1 MLATSLEV
9 VANKDFPAF
18 YRSKQILKR
27 RWNRKKNRF
36 EYFVKWLN
44 FGDEYNE
51 WCTLEDLHCPDLL
64 AKFKAGHRKG
74 AEKTQCTINDVLFYD
89 DDDEKTDS
97 SDDEYYVS
105 KMKKWRRRSQR
116 HLF

>member
-1 MLATSLEV
+1 V
-9 VANKDFPAF
+9 VANKDFLAF
-18 YRSKQILKR
+18 HRSKQILKR
-27 RWNRKKNRF
+27 RWNRKTNRF

-89 DDDEKTDS
+89 DDDDDEKTDS
-97 SDDEYYVS
+97 SDDDEYYVS
-105 KMKKWRRRSQR
+105 KMKKRRRSQR